1 MTTMTDSDRIRE
13 HAERISALE
22 GERIH
27 LATKADLRALEVSLV
42 KWMVGLIF
50 GGMVASAAVA
60 SATMK
65 LIG

>member
-1 MTTMTDSDRIRE
+1 MTTTTDSDRIRE

-27 LATKADLRALEVSLV
+27 LATKADLERMKNQLLV
-42 KWMVGLIF
+42 QLTGVI
-50 GGMVASAAVA
+50 VAVA
-60 SATMK
+60 SVSVAISK

>member
-27 LATKADLRALEVSLV
+27 LATKADLERMKNQLLV
-42 KWMVGLIF
+42 QLT
-50 GGMVASAAVA
+50 GMAVAVA
-60 SATMK
+60 SISVAISK